1 MRGDALVCDFLRRPS
16 SACRHLLPVKNG
28 EKRIGG
34 AASAPKSSATA
45 LLPDAR
51 FAPVI
56 PGWEE
61 IAQITYDAM
70 QKIYL
75 GKPEEIEAT
84 LKDAAAKADAI
95 LKK

>member
-1 MRGDALVCDFLRRPS
+1 MDYYTKDAGL
-16 SACRHLLPVKNG
+16 
-28 EKRIGG
+28 
-34 AASAPKSSATA
+34 AAFTA
-45 LLPDAR
+45 LLPEAR

-61 IAQITYDAM
+61 IAQITSDAV

-75 GKPEEIEAT
+75 GQGEPEAT
-84 LKDAAAKADAI
+84 LKDAAAKANGV

>member
-1 MRGDALVCDFLRRPS
+1 MDYYVNNADL
-16 SACRHLLPVKNG
+16 
-28 EKRIGG
+28 
-34 AASAPKSSATA
+34 AAFTA

-51 FAPVI
+51 FAPII

-61 IAQITYDAM
+61 VAQITSDAM

-75 GKPEEIEAT
+75 GSAEPEAA
-84 LKDAAAKADAI
+84 LKDAAAKANAV